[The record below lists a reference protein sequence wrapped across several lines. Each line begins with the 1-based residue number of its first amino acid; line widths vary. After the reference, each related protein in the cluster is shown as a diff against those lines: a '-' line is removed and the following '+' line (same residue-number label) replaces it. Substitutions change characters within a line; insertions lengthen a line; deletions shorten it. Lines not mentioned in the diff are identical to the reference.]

1 MKIRSASPFEE
12 RYGFCRAR
20 RDGNVVNVAGTAP
33 ITQDG
38 SPTPDSAY
46 EQMMLCGAIAL
57 DAMAS
62 LGAGAEHVVR
72 TRMFVTS
79 ADDSDAIG
87 RAHGQLFGAGTP
99 VATMVVVAGLLD
111 PSWKVEIEVEAL
123 LP

>member
-1 MKIRSASPFEE
+1 MKVHSASPFEQ

-20 RDGNVVNVAGTAP
+20 RDGNVINVAGTAP

-38 SPTPDSAY
+38 EPTPAGAF
-46 EQMMLCGAIAL
+46 EQMMLCGRIAL
-57 DAMAS
+57 DAMAD

-72 TRMFVTS
+72 TRMYIT
-79 ADDSDAIG
+79 DASYSNDVG
-87 RAHGQLFGAGTP
+87 RAHGELFAAGTP

-123 LP
+123 VR

>member
-1 MKIRSASPFEE
+1 MKVRSASPFEE

-46 EQMMLCGAIAL
+46 DQMMLCGTIAL
-57 DAMAS
+57 EAMAS
-62 LGAGAEHVVR
+62 LGAGPEHVVR

-87 RAHGQLFGAGTP
+87 RAHGELFGTGTP

-111 PSWKVEIEVEAL
+111 PTWKVEIEVEAL
-123 LP
+123 LS